1 MTPADLLTF
10 AAELEDIL
18 SNTSQRNRQDMR
30 TPTYTPERGE

>member
-1 MTPADLLTF
+1 MPADLITI
-10 AAELEDIL
+10 AANFEDIL